1 MHEVAIAESLLET
14 AIWNCKDK
22 GFSSVKNVRIK
33 IGKAS
38 VISSEALLFNF
49 DALKAGSIASEAA
62 LIIEE
67 ILTVAHCKTCG
78 KDFSVERDFI
88 FQCPHCNSDI
98 VIISSGNGIELKDME
113 IEVV

>member
-14 AIWNCKDK
+14 AIWNCRDK
-22 GFSSVKNVRIK
+22 GFSAVKNVKIK

-38 VISSEALLFNF
+38 VISADALLFNF
-49 DALKAGSIASEAA
+49 DALKAGSIASEAI

-67 ILTVAHCKTCG
+67 IPTVAHCKACG
-78 KDFSVERDFI
+78 IEFCVNKDFL
-88 FQCPHCNSDI
+88 FQCPHCSSDI
-98 VIISSGNGIELKDME
+98 VIINSGNGIELKNME